1 MSSAFL
7 RLIYPS
13 SHIVSQ
19 KTTCRCLSLFTVW
32 PAVSSVLSC
41 YRIYDVYEL
50 EEIDNLARRKRDSGN
65 RSSAVRKILQRD
77 MLILFL
83 LFPYCFYDRKTM
95 KMLERTTK
103 CSFKDKSSM
112 SGGTDGLKVD
122 VIAMFMFWGSLTQR
136 SSSLFARGKLAVSFE
151 DKPHNVS
158 DSCKHMLQM
167 RFLQDHACR
176 HVYIQRADF
185 C

>member
-32 PAVSSVLSC
+32 PAVSCVLSR

-50 EEIDNLARRKRDSGN
+50 EEIDNLARGKRDSGN
-65 RSSAVRKILQRD
+65 RSLAVRKILQRD
-77 MLILFL
+77 MLIIFL

-103 CSFKDKSSM
+103 CSFKRQILHVWRYRWSESWCNCNVHVLRVSYAAQRLTFCYRQTCCFIWGV
-112 SGGTDGLKVD
+112 SG
-122 VIAMFMFWGSLTQR
+122 
-136 SSSLFARGKLAVSFE
+136 
-151 DKPHNVS
+151 
-158 DSCKHMLQM
+158 
-167 RFLQDHACR
+167 
-176 HVYIQRADF
+176 
-185 C
+185 